1 MSHAP
6 PRHFSWCELLVRIA
20 RSAPR
25 LDTEFLT
32 TTANAPALGQQTSH
46 AAICVVTPTA
56 SQSCWHRVSSGVCG
70 PTPSLLLAPPQGP
83 LQDPHSTPIPI
94 GLLFSPLILLEQS
107 YLFAASVT
115 QSAPGCAPQGPSS
128 QHHESRPAAAPLAS
142 LTSFGHAASQ
152 VTWATGRWYTCP
164 FPGCSPCLQVK
175 PVMVLEVSA
184 SPSLPALP
192 PRR

>member
-1 MSHAP
+1 M
-6 PRHFSWCELLVRIA
+6 VRIA

-25 LDTEFLT
+25 GDTEFLT
-32 TTANAPALGQQTSH
+32 TAANTPALGQQTSH

-56 SQSCWHRVSSGVCG
+56 SHSCWHRVSSGVCG

-83 LQDPHSTPIPI
+83 LQDPYSTPIPV

-142 LTSFGHAASQ
+142 PHQFRPCSLPGYLGHSVLVYLPLSWLSLFTLLTSDACRGSGSFC
-152 VTWATGRWYTCP
+152 VP
-164 FPGCSPCLQVK
+164 FPSCLT
-175 PVMVLEVSA
+175 ST
-184 SPSLPALP
+184 ALMSI
-192 PRR
+192 

>member
-1 MSHAP
+1 M
-6 PRHFSWCELLVRIA
+6 VRIA

-25 LDTEFLT
+25 GNTEFLT
-32 TTANAPALGQQTSH
+32 TAANAPALGQQTSH
-46 AAICVVTPTA
+46 TAICVVTPTA
-56 SQSCWHRVSSGVCG
+56 SHSCWHRVSSGVCG

-83 LQDPHSTPIPI
+83 LQDPHSTPIPV

-142 LTSFGHAASQ
+142 LTSFGHAASR
-152 VTWATGRWYTCP
+152 VIWATACWYTCP
-164 FPGCSPCLQVK
+164 FPGCPCSPCLQVT
-175 PVMVLEVSA
+175 PVVVLEVSV